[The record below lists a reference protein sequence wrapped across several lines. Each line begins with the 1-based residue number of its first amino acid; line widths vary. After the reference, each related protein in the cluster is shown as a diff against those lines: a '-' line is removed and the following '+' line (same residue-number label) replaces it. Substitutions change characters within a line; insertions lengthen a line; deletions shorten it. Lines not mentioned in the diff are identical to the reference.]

1 MKKTS
6 LKKFLIITYAAIA
19 LIVAAVVSGVA
30 IYYIRSSTDMAYS
43 NYEDA
48 MNHGYNTEIKSE
60 VQSSIA
66 VIEHYYNRFKAG
78 ELTEEQAKT
87 EAKEAVRKMRY
98 RDDNSGYMW
107 IDASDYS
114 LVMHPILPQN
124 EGQNRYTLQDQN
136 GVMIIQEI
144 MKTADNGGGY
154 NQFYFTKSD
163 GVTVALKVAYSQ
175 KFEPWGWV
183 VTTGNYV
190 DDMETEMTEV
200 KNEITGNFSSM
211 VTMIVI
217 VAVVLL
223 IIAVIVSYF
232 EGEAVIVKPLKEIRQ
247 MAARIADG
255 DITRDASVKIMNDI
269 GQTAVSLNTAQG
281 NIKELVTNISDVSEE
296 ISTALDSFREAF
308 THMSVSINDVS
319 TAVDDITQNV
329 TSQAEYTRAAT
340 EDVEA
345 IGNGIVQTE
354 KEVEQLDSNA
364 QDMQEL
370 NDTSTKT
377 LGELVGI
384 SEVTRTQILDMY
396 AQAAKTNE
404 SAQKIKDAANLI
416 NDIADQTDLLA
427 LNASIE
433 AARAGEAGRGFAVVA
448 EQIANLAKQ
457 SAENVVEIDHVVEE
471 LLSNSD
477 QFIHVMEGMQ
487 TDVHQQF
494 EYIHAAQSD
503 FNALSS
509 SLKACV
515 SSVGAIDKMTAD
527 IEIQRQNITDAL
539 TKLNGFAQGNAA
551 STEETSAMAEEL
563 AEMVHSSTETI
574 QNLDAHVSNLI
585 ENVSKFKI
593 E

>member
-1 MKKTS
+1 MRKSS

-48 MNHGYNTEIKSE
+48 MNQGYNTEIKSE

-66 VIEHYYNRFKAG
+66 VMEYYYNRFKAG

-144 MKTADNGGGY
+144 MKTANNGGGY
-154 NQFYFTKSD
+154 NQFYFTKAD

-175 KFEPWGWV
+175 KFEPWGWI

-190 DDMETEMTEV
+190 DDMEAEMSEV
-200 KNEITGNFSSM
+200 KGQIRDNFSSM
-211 VTMIVI
+211 VMMI
-217 VAVVLL
+217 VAVAVILL
-223 IIAVIVSYF
+223 IVAIILSYI
-232 EGEAVIVKPLKEIRQ
+232 ESENIIVKPLKQIQQ

-255 DITRDASVKIMNDI
+255 DITQDAAVKTMNDI

-281 NIKELVTNISDVSEE
+281 NIKELVANISGVSKE

-308 THMSVSINDVS
+308 TRMSVSISDVS

-354 KEVEQLDSNA
+354 KEVEHLDSNA
-364 QDMQEL
+364 QDMQTL

-377 LGELVGI
+377 LDELVGI

-396 AQAAKTNE
+396 DQAAKTNE

-416 NDIADQTDLLA
+416 NDIADQTDLDRK
-427 LNASIE
+427 S
-433 AARAGEAGRGFAVVA
+433 VV
-448 EQIANLAKQ
+448 
-457 SAENVVEIDHVVEE
+457 
-471 LLSNSD
+471 
-477 QFIHVMEGMQ
+477 
-487 TDVHQQF
+487 
-494 EYIHAAQSD
+494 
-503 FNALSS
+503 
-509 SLKACV
+509 
-515 SSVGAIDKMTAD
+515 
-527 IEIQRQNITDAL
+527 
-539 TKLNGFAQGNAA
+539 
-551 STEETSAMAEEL
+551 
-563 AEMVHSSTETI
+563 
-574 QNLDAHVSNLI
+574 
-585 ENVSKFKI
+585 
-593 E
+593 

>member
-6 LKKFLIITYAAIA
+6 LKKMLIITYALIA

-48 MNHGYNTEIKSE
+48 MNQGYNTEIKSE

-66 VIEHYYNRFKAG
+66 VIEYYYNRFKAG

-144 MKTADNGGGY
+144 MKTANNGGGY
-154 NQFYFTKSD
+154 NQFYFTKAD

-190 DDMETEMTEV
+190 DDMEAEMSEV
-200 KNEITGNFSSM
+200 EGQIRDNFSSM
-211 VTMIVI
+211 VMMI
-217 VAVVLL
+217 L
-223 IIAVIVSYF
+223 IIAVILLIVAIIISYI
-232 EGEAVIVKPLKEIRQ
+232 ESENIIVKPLKQIQQ

-255 DITRDASVKIMNDI
+255 DITQDASVKIMNDI

-281 NIKELVTNISDVSEE
+281 NIKELIANISGVSEE

-308 THMSVSINDVS
+308 TRMSVSISDVS

-354 KEVEQLDSNA
+354 KEVEHLDSNA
-364 QDMQEL
+364 QDMQTL

-377 LGELVGI
+377 LDELVGI
-384 SEVTRTQILDMY
+384 SEVTRAQILDMY
-396 AQAAKTNE
+396 DQAAKTNE

-433 AARAGEAGRGFAVVA
+433 AARAGEQGRGFAVVA
-448 EQIANLAKQ
+448 EQVRELADEIKNLIQVISERIKNVEDGTGELSRSLRESEQILDENTENVNSAHDIFEEIKGKADAIGQVQNNIADAIQDSTKEVEKISDFVVLSRTYYDKVLSCIEDIEKSDNIKTAVFDDIRNMLLQVEPLAK
-457 SAENVVEIDHVVEE
+457 
-471 LLSNSD
+471 
-477 QFIHVMEGMQ
+477 
-487 TDVHQQF
+487 
-494 EYIHAAQSD
+494 
-503 FNALSS
+503 
-509 SLKACV
+509 
-515 SSVGAIDKMTAD
+515 D
-527 IEIQRQNITDAL
+527 I
-539 TKLNGFAQGNAA
+539 
-551 STEETSAMAEEL
+551 
-563 AEMVHSSTETI
+563 
-574 QNLDAHVSNLI
+574 
-585 ENVSKFKI
+585 SKQ
-593 E
+593 

>member
-6 LKKFLIITYAAIA
+6 LKKMLIITYAAIA

-48 MNHGYNTEIKSE
+48 MNQGYNTEIKSE

-66 VIEHYYNRFKAG
+66 VIEYYYNRFKAG

-144 MKTADNGGGY
+144 MKTANNGGGY
-154 NQFYFTKSD
+154 NQFYFTKAD

-175 KFEPWGWV
+175 KFEPWGWI

-190 DDMETEMTEV
+190 DDMEAEMSEV
-200 KNEITGNFSSM
+200 KGQIRDNFSSM
-211 VTMIVI
+211 VMMI
-217 VAVVLL
+217 L
-223 IIAVIVSYF
+223 IIAVILLIVAIIISYI
-232 EGEAVIVKPLKEIRQ
+232 ESENIIVKPLKQIQQ

-255 DITRDASVKIMNDI
+255 DITQDASVKTMNDI

-281 NIKELVTNISDVSEE
+281 NIKELVANISGVSEE

-308 THMSVSINDVS
+308 TRMSVSISDVS

-354 KEVEQLDSNA
+354 KEVEHLDSNA
-364 QDMQEL
+364 QDMQTL

-377 LGELVGI
+377 LDELVGI
-384 SEVTRTQILDMY
+384 SEVTRAQILDMY
-396 AQAAKTNE
+396 DQAAKTNE

-433 AARAGEAGRGFAVVA
+433 AARAGEQGRGFAVVA
-448 EQIANLAKQ
+448 EQVRELADEIKNLIQVISERIKNVEDGTGELSRSLRESEQILDENTENVNSAHDIFEEIKGKADAIGQVQNNIADAIQDSTKEVEKISDFVVLSRTYYDKVLSCIEDIEKSDNIKTAVFDDIRNMLLQVEPLAK
-457 SAENVVEIDHVVEE
+457 
-471 LLSNSD
+471 
-477 QFIHVMEGMQ
+477 
-487 TDVHQQF
+487 
-494 EYIHAAQSD
+494 
-503 FNALSS
+503 
-509 SLKACV
+509 
-515 SSVGAIDKMTAD
+515 D
-527 IEIQRQNITDAL
+527 I
-539 TKLNGFAQGNAA
+539 
-551 STEETSAMAEEL
+551 
-563 AEMVHSSTETI
+563 
-574 QNLDAHVSNLI
+574 
-585 ENVSKFKI
+585 SKQ
-593 E
+593 

>member
-6 LKKFLIITYAAIA
+6 LKKMLIITYAAIA

-48 MNHGYNTEIKSE
+48 MNQGYNTEIKSE

-66 VIEHYYNRFKAG
+66 VIEYYYNRFKAG

-144 MKTADNGGGY
+144 MKTANNGGGY
-154 NQFYFTKSD
+154 NQFYFTKAD

-175 KFEPWGWV
+175 KFEPWGWI

-190 DDMETEMTEV
+190 DDMEAEMSEV
-200 KNEITGNFSSM
+200 KGQIRDNFSSM
-211 VTMIVI
+211 VMMI
-217 VAVVLL
+217 L
-223 IIAVIVSYF
+223 IIAVILLIVAIIISYI
-232 EGEAVIVKPLKEIRQ
+232 ESENIIVKPLKQIQQ

-255 DITRDASVKIMNDI
+255 DITQDASVKTMNDI

-281 NIKELVTNISDVSEE
+281 NIKELVANISGVSEE

-308 THMSVSINDVS
+308 TRMSVSISDVS

-354 KEVEQLDSNA
+354 KEVEHLDSNA
-364 QDMQEL
+364 QDMQTL

-377 LGELVGI
+377 LDELVGI
-384 SEVTRTQILDMY
+384 SEVTRAQILDMY
-396 AQAAKTNE
+396 DQAAKTNE

-433 AARAGEAGRGFAVVA
+433 AARAGEQGRGFAVVA
-448 EQIANLAKQ
+448 EQVRELADEIKNLIQVISERIKNVEDGTGELSRSLRESEQILDENTENVNSAHDIFEKIKGKADAVGQVQNNIADAIQDSTKEVEKISDFVVLSRTYYDKVLSCIEDIEKSDNIKTAVFDDIRNMLLQVEPLAK
-457 SAENVVEIDHVVEE
+457 
-471 LLSNSD
+471 
-477 QFIHVMEGMQ
+477 
-487 TDVHQQF
+487 
-494 EYIHAAQSD
+494 
-503 FNALSS
+503 
-509 SLKACV
+509 
-515 SSVGAIDKMTAD
+515 D
-527 IEIQRQNITDAL
+527 I
-539 TKLNGFAQGNAA
+539 
-551 STEETSAMAEEL
+551 
-563 AEMVHSSTETI
+563 
-574 QNLDAHVSNLI
+574 
-585 ENVSKFKI
+585 SKQ
-593 E
+593 

>member
-6 LKKFLIITYAAIA
+6 LKKMLIITYALIA

-48 MNHGYNTEIKSE
+48 MNQGYNTEIKSE

-66 VIEHYYNRFKAG
+66 VIEYYYNRFKAG

-144 MKTADNGGGY
+144 MKTANNGGGY
-154 NQFYFTKSD
+154 NQFYFTKAD

-175 KFEPWGWV
+175 KFEPWGWI

-190 DDMETEMTEV
+190 DDMEAEMSEV
-200 KNEITGNFSSM
+200 KGQIRDNFSSM
-211 VTMIVI
+211 VMMI
-217 VAVVLL
+217 L
-223 IIAVIVSYF
+223 IIAVILLIVAIIISYI
-232 EGEAVIVKPLKEIRQ
+232 ESENIIVKPLKQIQQ

-255 DITRDASVKIMNDI
+255 DITQDASVKTMNDI

-281 NIKELVTNISDVSEE
+281 NIKELVANISGVSEE

-308 THMSVSINDVS
+308 TRMSVSISDVS

-354 KEVEQLDSNA
+354 KEVEHLDSNA
-364 QDMQEL
+364 QDMQTL

-377 LGELVGI
+377 LDELVGI
-384 SEVTRTQILDMY
+384 SEVTRAQILDMY
-396 AQAAKTNE
+396 DQAAKTNE

-433 AARAGEAGRGFAVVA
+433 AARAGEQGRGFAVVA
-448 EQIANLAKQ
+448 EQVRELADEIKNLIQVISERIKNVEDGTGELSRSLRESEQILDENTENVNSAHDIFEEIKGKADAIGQVQNNIADAIQDSTKEVEKISDFVVLSRTYYDKVLSCIEDIEKSDNIKTAVFDDIRNMLLQVEPLAK
-457 SAENVVEIDHVVEE
+457 
-471 LLSNSD
+471 
-477 QFIHVMEGMQ
+477 
-487 TDVHQQF
+487 
-494 EYIHAAQSD
+494 
-503 FNALSS
+503 
-509 SLKACV
+509 
-515 SSVGAIDKMTAD
+515 D
-527 IEIQRQNITDAL
+527 I
-539 TKLNGFAQGNAA
+539 
-551 STEETSAMAEEL
+551 
-563 AEMVHSSTETI
+563 
-574 QNLDAHVSNLI
+574 
-585 ENVSKFKI
+585 SKQ
-593 E
+593 

>member
-6 LKKFLIITYAAIA
+6 LKKMLIITYALIA

-48 MNHGYNTEIKSE
+48 MNQGYNTEIKSE

-66 VIEHYYNRFKAG
+66 VIEYYYNRFKAG

-144 MKTADNGGGY
+144 MKTANNGGGY
-154 NQFYFTKSD
+154 NQFYFTKAD

-175 KFEPWGWV
+175 KFEPWGWI

-190 DDMETEMTEV
+190 DDMEAEMSEV
-200 KNEITGNFSSM
+200 KGQIRDNFSSM
-211 VTMIVI
+211 VMMI
-217 VAVVLL
+217 L
-223 IIAVIVSYF
+223 IIAVILLIVAIIISYI
-232 EGEAVIVKPLKEIRQ
+232 ESENIIVKPLKQIQQ

-255 DITRDASVKIMNDI
+255 DITQDASVKTMNDI

-281 NIKELVTNISDVSEE
+281 NIKELVANISGVSEE

-308 THMSVSINDVS
+308 TRMSVSISDVS

-354 KEVEQLDSNA
+354 KEVEHLDSNA
-364 QDMQEL
+364 QDMQTL

-377 LGELVGI
+377 LDELVGI

-396 AQAAKTNE
+396 DQAAKTNE

-433 AARAGEAGRGFAVVA
+433 AARAGEQGRGFAVVA
-448 EQIANLAKQ
+448 EQVRELADEIKNLIQVISERIKNVEDGTGELSRSLRESEQILDENTENVNSAHDIFEEIKGKADAIGQVQNNIADAIQDSTKEVEKISDFVVLSRTYYDKVLSCIEDIEKSDNIKTAVFDDIRNMLLQVEPLAK
-457 SAENVVEIDHVVEE
+457 
-471 LLSNSD
+471 
-477 QFIHVMEGMQ
+477 
-487 TDVHQQF
+487 
-494 EYIHAAQSD
+494 
-503 FNALSS
+503 
-509 SLKACV
+509 
-515 SSVGAIDKMTAD
+515 D
-527 IEIQRQNITDAL
+527 I
-539 TKLNGFAQGNAA
+539 
-551 STEETSAMAEEL
+551 
-563 AEMVHSSTETI
+563 
-574 QNLDAHVSNLI
+574 
-585 ENVSKFKI
+585 SKQ
-593 E
+593 

>member
-6 LKKFLIITYAAIA
+6 LKKMLIITYALIA

-43 NYEDA
+43 NYEEA
-48 MNHGYNTEIKSE
+48 MNQGYNTEIKSE

-66 VIEHYYNRFKAG
+66 VIEYYYNRFKAG

-144 MKTADNGGGY
+144 MKTANNGGGY
-154 NQFYFTKSD
+154 NQFYFTKAD

-175 KFEPWGWV
+175 KFEPWGWI

-190 DDMETEMTEV
+190 DDMEAEMSEV
-200 KNEITGNFSSM
+200 KGQIRDNFSSM
-211 VTMIVI
+211 VMMI
-217 VAVVLL
+217 L
-223 IIAVIVSYF
+223 IIAVILLIVAIIISYI
-232 EGEAVIVKPLKEIRQ
+232 ESENIIVKPLKQIQQ

-255 DITRDASVKIMNDI
+255 DITQDASVKIMNDI

-281 NIKELVTNISDVSEE
+281 NIKELIANISGVSEE

-308 THMSVSINDVS
+308 TRMSVSISDVS

-354 KEVEQLDSNA
+354 KEVEHLDSNA
-364 QDMQEL
+364 QDMQTL

-377 LGELVGI
+377 LDELVGI

-396 AQAAKTNE
+396 DQAAKTNE

-433 AARAGEAGRGFAVVA
+433 AARAGEQGRGFAVVA
-448 EQIANLAKQ
+448 EQVRELADEIKNLIQVISERIKNVEDGTGELSRSLRESEQILDENTENVNSAHDIFEEIKGKADAIGQVQNNIADAIQDSTKEVEKISDFVVLSRTYYDKVLSCIEDIEKSDNIKTAVFDDIRNMLLQVEPLAK
-457 SAENVVEIDHVVEE
+457 
-471 LLSNSD
+471 
-477 QFIHVMEGMQ
+477 
-487 TDVHQQF
+487 
-494 EYIHAAQSD
+494 
-503 FNALSS
+503 
-509 SLKACV
+509 
-515 SSVGAIDKMTAD
+515 D
-527 IEIQRQNITDAL
+527 I
-539 TKLNGFAQGNAA
+539 
-551 STEETSAMAEEL
+551 
-563 AEMVHSSTETI
+563 
-574 QNLDAHVSNLI
+574 
-585 ENVSKFKI
+585 SKQ
-593 E
+593 

>member
-6 LKKFLIITYAAIA
+6 LKKMLIITYALIA

-48 MNHGYNTEIKSE
+48 MNQGYNTEIKSE

-66 VIEHYYNRFKAG
+66 VIEYYYNRFKAG

-144 MKTADNGGGY
+144 MKTANNGGGY
-154 NQFYFTKSD
+154 NQFYFTKAD

-175 KFEPWGWV
+175 KFEPWGWI

-190 DDMETEMTEV
+190 DDMEAEMSEV
-200 KNEITGNFSSM
+200 KGQIRDNFSSM
-211 VTMIVI
+211 VMMI
-217 VAVVLL
+217 L
-223 IIAVIVSYF
+223 IIAVILLIVAIIISYI
-232 EGEAVIVKPLKEIRQ
+232 ESENIIVKPLKQIQQ

-255 DITRDASVKIMNDI
+255 DITQDASVKIMNDI

-281 NIKELVTNISDVSEE
+281 NIKELVANISGVSEE

-308 THMSVSINDVS
+308 TRMSVSISDVS

-354 KEVEQLDSNA
+354 KEVEHLDSNA
-364 QDMQEL
+364 QDMQTL

-377 LGELVGI
+377 LDELVGI
-384 SEVTRTQILDMY
+384 SEVTRAQILDMY
-396 AQAAKTNE
+396 DQAAKTNE

-433 AARAGEAGRGFAVVA
+433 AARAGEQGRGFAVVA
-448 EQIANLAKQ
+448 EQVRELADEIKNLIQVISERIKNVEDGTGELSRSLRESEQILDENTENVNSAHDIFEEIKGKADAIGQVHNNIADAIQDSTKEVEKISDFVVLSRTYYDKVLSCIEDIEKSDNIKTAVFDDIRNMLLQVEPLAK
-457 SAENVVEIDHVVEE
+457 
-471 LLSNSD
+471 
-477 QFIHVMEGMQ
+477 
-487 TDVHQQF
+487 
-494 EYIHAAQSD
+494 
-503 FNALSS
+503 
-509 SLKACV
+509 
-515 SSVGAIDKMTAD
+515 D
-527 IEIQRQNITDAL
+527 I
-539 TKLNGFAQGNAA
+539 
-551 STEETSAMAEEL
+551 
-563 AEMVHSSTETI
+563 
-574 QNLDAHVSNLI
+574 
-585 ENVSKFKI
+585 SKQ
-593 E
+593 

>member
-6 LKKFLIITYAAIA
+6 LKKMLIITYALIA

-48 MNHGYNTEIKSE
+48 MNQGYNTEIKSE

-66 VIEHYYNRFKAG
+66 VIEYYYNRFKAG

-144 MKTADNGGGY
+144 MKTANNGGGY
-154 NQFYFTKSD
+154 NQFYFTKAD

-190 DDMETEMTEV
+190 DDMEAEMSEV
-200 KNEITGNFSSM
+200 EGQIRDNFSSM
-211 VTMIVI
+211 VMMI
-217 VAVVLL
+217 L
-223 IIAVIVSYF
+223 IIAVILLIVAIIISYI
-232 EGEAVIVKPLKEIRQ
+232 ESENIIVKPLKQIQQ

-255 DITRDASVKIMNDI
+255 DITQDASVKTMNDI

-281 NIKELVTNISDVSEE
+281 NIKELVANISGVSEE

-308 THMSVSINDVS
+308 TRMSVSISDVS

-354 KEVEQLDSNA
+354 KEVEHLDSNA
-364 QDMQEL
+364 QDMQTL

-377 LGELVGI
+377 LDELVGI

-396 AQAAKTNE
+396 DQAAKTNE

-433 AARAGEAGRGFAVVA
+433 AARAGEQGRGFAVVA
-448 EQIANLAKQ
+448 EQVRELADEIKNLIQVISERIKNVEDGTGELSRSLRESEQILDENTENVNSAHDIFEEIKGKADAIGQVQNNIADAIQDSTKEVEKISDFVVLSRTYYDKVLSCIEDIEKSDNIKTAVFDDIRNMLLQVEPLAK
-457 SAENVVEIDHVVEE
+457 
-471 LLSNSD
+471 
-477 QFIHVMEGMQ
+477 
-487 TDVHQQF
+487 
-494 EYIHAAQSD
+494 
-503 FNALSS
+503 
-509 SLKACV
+509 
-515 SSVGAIDKMTAD
+515 D
-527 IEIQRQNITDAL
+527 I
-539 TKLNGFAQGNAA
+539 
-551 STEETSAMAEEL
+551 
-563 AEMVHSSTETI
+563 
-574 QNLDAHVSNLI
+574 
-585 ENVSKFKI
+585 SKQ
-593 E
+593 

>member
-6 LKKFLIITYAAIA
+6 LKKMLIITYALIA

-48 MNHGYNTEIKSE
+48 MNQGYNTEIKSE

-66 VIEHYYNRFKAG
+66 VIEYYYNRFKAG

-144 MKTADNGGGY
+144 MKTANNGGGY
-154 NQFYFTKSD
+154 NQFYFTKAD

-190 DDMETEMTEV
+190 DDMEAEMSEV
-200 KNEITGNFSSM
+200 EGQIRDNFSSM
-211 VTMIVI
+211 VMMI
-217 VAVVLL
+217 L
-223 IIAVIVSYF
+223 IIAVILLIVAIIISYI
-232 EGEAVIVKPLKEIRQ
+232 ESENIIVKPLKQIQQ

-255 DITRDASVKIMNDI
+255 DITQDASVKIMNDI

-281 NIKELVTNISDVSEE
+281 NIKELVANISGVSEE

-308 THMSVSINDVS
+308 TRMSVSISDVS

-354 KEVEQLDSNA
+354 KEVEHLDSNA
-364 QDMQEL
+364 QDMQTL

-377 LGELVGI
+377 LDELVGI

-396 AQAAKTNE
+396 DQAAKTNE

-433 AARAGEAGRGFAVVA
+433 AARAGEQGRGFAVVA
-448 EQIANLAKQ
+448 EQVRELADEIKNLIQVISERIKNVEDGTGELSRSLRESEQILDENTENVNSAHDIFEEIKGKADAIGQVHNNIADAIQDSTKEVEKISDFVVLSRTYYDKVLSCIEDIEKSDNIKTAVFDDIRNMLLQVEPLAK
-457 SAENVVEIDHVVEE
+457 
-471 LLSNSD
+471 
-477 QFIHVMEGMQ
+477 
-487 TDVHQQF
+487 
-494 EYIHAAQSD
+494 
-503 FNALSS
+503 
-509 SLKACV
+509 
-515 SSVGAIDKMTAD
+515 D
-527 IEIQRQNITDAL
+527 I
-539 TKLNGFAQGNAA
+539 
-551 STEETSAMAEEL
+551 
-563 AEMVHSSTETI
+563 
-574 QNLDAHVSNLI
+574 
-585 ENVSKFKI
+585 SKQ
-593 E
+593 

>member
-6 LKKFLIITYAAIA
+6 LKKMLIITYALIA

-48 MNHGYNTEIKSE
+48 MNQGYNTEIKSE

-66 VIEHYYNRFKAG
+66 VIEYYYNRFKAG

-144 MKTADNGGGY
+144 MKTANNGGGY
-154 NQFYFTKSD
+154 NQFYFTKAD

-190 DDMETEMTEV
+190 DDMEAEMSEV
-200 KNEITGNFSSM
+200 EGQIRDNFSSM
-211 VTMIVI
+211 VMMI
-217 VAVVLL
+217 L
-223 IIAVIVSYF
+223 IIAVILLIVAIIISYI
-232 EGEAVIVKPLKEIRQ
+232 ESENIIVKPLKQIQQ

-255 DITRDASVKIMNDI
+255 DITQDASVKIMNDI

-281 NIKELVTNISDVSEE
+281 NIKELVANISGVSEE

-308 THMSVSINDVS
+308 TRMSVSISDVS

-354 KEVEQLDSNA
+354 KEVEHLDSNA
-364 QDMQEL
+364 QDMQTL

-377 LGELVGI
+377 LDELVGI

-396 AQAAKTNE
+396 DQAAKTNE

-433 AARAGEAGRGFAVVA
+433 AARAGEQGRGFAVVA
-448 EQIANLAKQ
+448 EQVRELADEIKNLIQVISERIKNVEDGTGELSRSLRESEQILDENTKNVNSAHDIFEEIKGKADAVGQVHNNIADAIQDSTKEVEKISDFVVLSRTYYDKVLSCIEDIEKSDNIKTAVFDDIRNMLLQVEPLAK
-457 SAENVVEIDHVVEE
+457 EI
-471 LLSNSD
+471 
-477 QFIHVMEGMQ
+477 
-487 TDVHQQF
+487 
-494 EYIHAAQSD
+494 
-503 FNALSS
+503 
-509 SLKACV
+509 
-515 SSVGAIDKMTAD
+515 
-527 IEIQRQNITDAL
+527 
-539 TKLNGFAQGNAA
+539 
-551 STEETSAMAEEL
+551 
-563 AEMVHSSTETI
+563 
-574 QNLDAHVSNLI
+574 
-585 ENVSKFKI
+585 SKQ
-593 E
+593 

>member
-6 LKKFLIITYAAIA
+6 LKKMLIITYAAIA

-48 MNHGYNTEIKSE
+48 MNQGYNTEIKSE

-66 VIEHYYNRFKAG
+66 VIEYYYNRFKAG

-144 MKTADNGGGY
+144 MKTANNGGGY
-154 NQFYFTKSD
+154 NQFYFTKAD

-175 KFEPWGWV
+175 KFEPWGWI

-190 DDMETEMTEV
+190 DDMEAEMSEV
-200 KNEITGNFSSM
+200 KGQIRDNFSSM
-211 VTMIVI
+211 VMMI
-217 VAVVLL
+217 L
-223 IIAVIVSYF
+223 IIAVILLIVAIIISYI
-232 EGEAVIVKPLKEIRQ
+232 ESENIIVKPLKQIQQ

-255 DITRDASVKIMNDI
+255 DITQDASVKTMNDI

-281 NIKELVTNISDVSEE
+281 NIKELVANISGVSEE

-308 THMSVSINDVS
+308 TRMSVSISDVS

-354 KEVEQLDSNA
+354 KEVEYLDSNA
-364 QDMQEL
+364 QDMQTL

-377 LGELVGI
+377 LDELVGI
-384 SEVTRTQILDMY
+384 SEVTRAQILDMY
-396 AQAAKTNE
+396 DQAAKTNE

-433 AARAGEAGRGFAVVA
+433 AARAGEQGRGFAVVA
-448 EQIANLAKQ
+448 EQVRELADEIKNLIQVISERIKNVEDGTGELSRSLRESEQILDENTENVNSAHDIFEEIKGKADAVGQVQNNIADAIQDSTKEVEKISDFVVLSRTYYDKVLSCIEDIEKSDNIKTAVFDDIRNMLLQVEPLAK
-457 SAENVVEIDHVVEE
+457 
-471 LLSNSD
+471 
-477 QFIHVMEGMQ
+477 
-487 TDVHQQF
+487 
-494 EYIHAAQSD
+494 
-503 FNALSS
+503 
-509 SLKACV
+509 
-515 SSVGAIDKMTAD
+515 D
-527 IEIQRQNITDAL
+527 I
-539 TKLNGFAQGNAA
+539 
-551 STEETSAMAEEL
+551 
-563 AEMVHSSTETI
+563 
-574 QNLDAHVSNLI
+574 
-585 ENVSKFKI
+585 SKQ
-593 E
+593 